1 MALHLKQTG
10 AAEVVTAY
18 LRLSVYTDRGPKET
32 QQATSKYRTLVGRF
46 IVHRIRNLM
55 HESVFSKFLNSFAE
69 TLMRPLPRN
78 KREEKFNGTS

>member
-1 MALHLKQTG
+1 M
-10 AAEVVTAY
+10 VTAY

-55 HESVFSKFLNSFAE
+55 YESVLSKFLNSFAE
-69 TLMRPLPRN
+69 TLKRPLPRI
-78 KREEKFNGTS
+78 KRGEKLNGTS

>member
-1 MALHLKQTG
+1 VALHLKQTG